1 MEAAAW
7 ENEELFIRMVN
18 EDSAAVEKTLFR
30 AAKLPAPN
38 TIRVSKFLYA
48 HVSSMKLSLNIY
60 FPQPV
65 FTQSKAGS
73 EIDAALK

>member
-30 AAKLPAPN
+30 AARLPAPN

-48 HVSSMKLSLNIY
+48 HTM
-60 FPQPV
+60 FPQ
-65 FTQSKAGS
+65 
-73 EIDAALK
+73 